1 MTLTGPTSELD
12 KISEVVAPVSHE
24 GSLSDS
30 VSATASL
37 ELRDENGDIV
47 TPEYTT
53 LDSNT
58 ADINLTVYQVR
69 ELPLSI
75 VFINAPSGFDT
86 SYLKYSLS
94 IPTLNVAGPAKTV
107 GALTEL
113 SVAAFD
119 LGREFAFDRDY
130 QKNIELPA
138 GVVKLDRLN
147 NITIRVDTADM
158 TSRAAYPL

>member
-86 SYLKYSLS
+86 SYLEVFAQHSY
-94 IPTLNVAGPAKTV
+94 PECGGP
-107 GALTEL
+107 GQDGRRPDRTERCG
-113 SVAAFD
+113 F
-119 LGREFAFDRDY
+119 
-130 QKNIELPA
+130 
-138 GVVKLDRLN
+138 
-147 NITIRVDTADM
+147 
-158 TSRAAYPL
+158 

>member
-1 MTLTGPTSELD
+1 M
-12 KISEVVAPVSHE
+12 
-24 GSLSDS
+24 
-30 VSATASL
+30 SATASL

-75 VFINAPSGFDT
+75 VFINARPVDT

-107 GALTEL
+107 GA
-113 SVAAFD
+113 
-119 LGREFAFDRDY
+119 
-130 QKNIELPA
+130 
-138 GVVKLDRLN
+138 
-147 NITIRVDTADM
+147 
-158 TSRAAYPL
+158 